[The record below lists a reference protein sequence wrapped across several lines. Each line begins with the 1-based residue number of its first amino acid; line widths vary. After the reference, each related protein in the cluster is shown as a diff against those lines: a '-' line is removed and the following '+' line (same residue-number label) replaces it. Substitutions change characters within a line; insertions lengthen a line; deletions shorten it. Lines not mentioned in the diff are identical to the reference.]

1 MPEKEKS
8 EKKKDGQITVNVT
21 SGSFP
26 FNLFQEW
33 DKDCRENFGNCRW
46 MKMWHDHLFTKKFEI
61 FLKLF
66 DEVEQIKREIALLK
80 TKKTEKEE
88 VKTLGGIVGGEDN
101 E

>member
-1 MPEKEKS
+1 MSDEQKNH
-8 EKKKDGQITVNVT
+8 KKKDGQITVSVT

-33 DKDCRENFGNCRW
+33 DKDCKENFGNCRW
-46 MKMWHDHLFTKKFEI
+46 LKMWHDHVFTKKFEI

-66 DEVEQIKREIALLK
+66 DEVEQIKQEIAMLK
-80 TKKTEKEE
+80 TKENKEGN
-88 VKTLGGIVGGEDN
+88 VQTLGGDDN